1 MNDIVGTVMRDPGVV
16 LESANKLHPDLHFTI
31 EGLDRNGILA
41 FLDLIVNVDSGK
53 KVTCG
58 LYKNPMIPAS
68 F

>member
-16 LESANKLHPDLHFTI
+16 LEAANKLHPDLHFTI
-31 EGLDRNGILA
+31 EGLDRNGISAL
-41 FLDLIVNVDSGK
+41 VNVVSGK

-58 LYKNPMIPAS
+58 LYKNPLIPAS